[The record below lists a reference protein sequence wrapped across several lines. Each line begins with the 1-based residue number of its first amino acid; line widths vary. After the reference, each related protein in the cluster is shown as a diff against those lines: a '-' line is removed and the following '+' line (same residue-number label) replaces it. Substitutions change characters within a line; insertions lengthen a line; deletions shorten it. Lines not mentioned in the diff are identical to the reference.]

1 MKYRRWFAKMAIA
14 LMVFGAGAFAAVIP
28 ASPAAAACTLETTVS
43 KPYKL
48 SSTSTSVYARY
59 SVAVTGC
66 GTRYWTV
73 NSYLN
78 GPKSYGGTE
87 SFRGDR
93 TYSFV
98 YRVSSCRTGTYRAI
112 LQIIG
117 DGFDSYDEESK
128 YIYC

>member
-1 MKYRRWFAKMAIA
+1 MKYRRWIAKMAIA
-14 LMVFGAGAFAAVIP
+14 LMVFGVGLFAAVIP

-48 SSTSTSVYARY
+48 SPSSTSVYARY
-59 SVAVTGC
+59 SIAVTGC
-66 GTRYWTV
+66 GSRYWTAY
-73 NSYLN
+73 SYLN
-78 GPKSYGGTE
+78 GPKSYGDTE

-98 YRVSSCRTGTYRAI
+98 YRISSCRTGTYRAI
-112 LQIIG
+112 LQLIG